1 VAIQQ
6 QQRMERRL
14 QEVHA
19 GLAVVLPF
27 YIAHICLSL
36 LSRRSQL
43 RVCLTKVIYGQ
54 ELARRSRLSGP
65 VILAESNTR
74 VYKIL
79 GTFYPA

>member
-1 VAIQQ
+1 M
-6 QQRMERRL
+6 RGCRS
-14 QEVHA
+14 
-19 GLAVVLPF
+19 
-27 YIAHICLSL
+27 CLSL

-54 ELARRSRLSGP
+54 ELACRSRLSGP

-79 GTFYPA
+79 GTFYLARSARKLSKQAHMLIYPS

>member
-1 VAIQQ
+1 
-6 QQRMERRL
+6 MERRL

-19 GLAVVLPF
+19 GLSVVLPLYF
-27 YIAHICLSL
+27 AHICLSL
-36 LSRRSQL
+36 LLRRSQL
-43 RVCLTKVIYGQ
+43 PVCLTKVIYGQ
-54 ELARRSRLSGP
+54 ALARRSPLSGP